1 MERTWRITAVYAAAH
16 FAVDLGCAY
25 AVFAACQAAQLGF
38 LVYNFCAF
46 ALQMPLGL
54 LADWLGRGW
63 RLAMLG
69 TLLVALVCCLPSF
82 GLGFAAVLGL
92 GNGLFHIGGG
102 LDVLSLSGKRAA
114 PLGVFVSPGAL
125 GLYCGTL
132 MGRMGAGAW
141 PVAALLLLLCAAMA
155 VLCRRPRSTA
165 PAPALPGVWILP
177 MAAALF
183 LVVILRSYG
192 GMAAAFPWKTGLW
205 SLWAVLAV
213 VLGKTLGGFAADRLG
228 AGRTAAASLLL
239 AAALF
244 ALSRNAFAGTA
255 ALFLF
260 NMTMPITLWA
270 LAQAMPGC
278 KGFSFG
284 LLTFALFLGFLPT
297 YLGAG
302 SIGGR
307 GMAAVA
313 LLSAALLV
321 PAITPSRP
329 LQL

>member
-1 MERTWRITAVYAAAH
+1 MEGTWRTTAVYAAAH

-25 AVFAACQAAQLGF
+25 AVFSACRAAQLGF

-54 LADWLGRGW
+54 LADRLGRGRW
-63 RLAMLG
+63 LAVSG
-69 TLLVALVCCLPSF
+69 ALLVALVCCLPSF
-82 GLGFAAVLGL
+82 GLGMAAVLGL
-92 GNGLFHIGGG
+92 GNGLFHVGGG
-102 LDVLSLSGKRAA
+102 LDMLDLSGPKAA

-132 MGRMGAGAW
+132 LGRMGARAW

-155 VLCRRPRSTA
+155 ICCRGPLPDH
-165 PAPALPGVWILP
+165 PAPALPGIRVLP

-192 GMAAAFPWKTGLW
+192 GMAAAFSWKTGLW

-213 VLGKTLGGFAADRLG
+213 VLGKTLGGFAADRFG

-244 ALSRNAFAGTA
+244 LLSRNPYAGTA

-284 LLTFALFLGFLPT
+284 ILTFALFLGFLPA

-302 SIGGR
+302 STGGL

-313 LLSAALLV
+313 LVSAALLA
-321 PAITPSRP
+321 PCLRKR
-329 LQL
+329 L